1 MSIGASELRPNDG
14 ATHSKKRIGRGN
26 GSGHGTYAGKG
37 LKGQKS
43 RSGKNLPYDAFQ
55 GGQFPMSRKFHTLR
69 GFHNK
74 WKITYQPINLAALER
89 FADGSSVGA
98 DELKAAGLLKGATP
112 VVVLG
117 EGDLTKRLNV
127 TAHRFSAAA
136 KAKIEAAGGTV
147 TALKSEETQ
156 ES

>member
-1 MSIGASELRPNDG
+1 LDSRAAGAKRLQGKVCIVTG
-14 ATHSKKRIGRGN
+14 AGQGIGRATARRLGAE
-26 GSGHGTYAGKG
+26 GGKVVV
-37 LKGQKS
+37 
-43 RSGKNLPYDAFQ
+43 A
-55 GGQFPMSRKFHTLR
+55 
-69 GFHNK
+69 
-74 WKITYQPINLAALER
+74 ER
-89 FADGSSVGA
+89 IDETATRTT